1 MRLYVFFALMIWLP
15 SHAEA
20 GTKISTFMEGT
31 LVEKTLEQWVV
42 TTNEGT
48 YWIKLNRPLSWIRR
62 SEAGTKISFWVR
74 IDQITRFRPS
84 KETVSFNSKFE
95 AQPGVHP

>member
-1 MRLYVFFALMIWLP
+1 MRFYVLIALMIWFP
-15 SHAEA
+15 GQDSA

-31 LVEKTLEQWVV
+31 VVEKTLDQWVV
-42 TTNEGT
+42 MTNEGT

-74 IDQITRFRPS
+74 IDQITRFRPF
-84 KETVSFNSKFE
+84 KETF
-95 AQPGVHP
+95 